1 MDGIRT
7 AALGRFSG
15 NDPLLSL
22 DQFIKMS
29 GEGNIVYFMNTNVSR
44 LVDKSE
50 ISINQKIR

>member
-22 DQFIKMS
+22 DQFVKMS